1 MGWQRLTGQGIC
13 SPDTVT
19 GLVIGDHTAEG
30 RTDFDGTVATAGPG
44 GNLASTQWSNR
55 AGRRSKGLQ
64 LIMDA
69 KLQNSCH
76 LAASTASG
84 REQGRLASVPA
95 APFPPHSPR
104 GPQTWGG

>member
-1 MGWQRLTGQGIC
+1 MGR
-13 SPDTVT
+13 
-19 GLVIGDHTAEG
+19 
-30 RTDFDGTVATAGPG
+30 
-44 GNLASTQWSNR
+44 
-55 AGRRSKGLQ
+55 KGLQ

-84 REQGRLASVPA
+84 RERGGLASVPA
-95 APFPPHSPR
+95 APFPPNSPR